1 MSRKLPVMKGIKI
14 NMSNHNKSDFIFNSL
29 YKPSTNGAIPHKPN
43 IAIVDHA
50 LNRSPP
56 IYPK

>member
-1 MSRKLPVMKGIKI
+1 MKGIKI

-29 YKPSTNGAIPHKPN
+29 YKPSTNGAIPHRPN